1 VVFICFY
8 SNHSIHVI
16 TTLRLRRNVRVYL
29 IGYILCIKDC
39 DICRDIF
46 GRIYIMS
53 CRLPYVSGCVLSFKT
68 LILYIYQPRVQCNTF
83 HNYTQSIL
91 PTSRKGNILVL
102 SCLSRYTYIWPLC
115 LRVLWSITTNE
126 TQQNTVVSSLLD
138 PLYKY
143 SRYANYSELRHNS
156 HLTWFKLRNSQ
167 LICSPLMRL
176 PTKKITEEKITSL
189 FEKGTTSWYI
199 NLHKWIEVK
208 NNLNCLI

>member
-1 VVFICFY
+1 
-8 SNHSIHVI
+8 VI
-16 TTLRLRRNVRVYL
+16 YVGIYL
-29 IGYILCIKDC
+29 VGYILCLIDYHMYPDVSC
-39 DICRDIF
+39 LSRLLYS
-46 GRIYIMS
+46 IYTS
-53 CRLPYVSGCVLSFKT
+53 RE
-68 LILYIYQPRVQCNTF
+68 VQCNTF

-176 PTKKITEEKITSL
+176 PTKK
-189 FEKGTTSWYI
+189 
-199 NLHKWIEVK
+199 
-208 NNLNCLI
+208 NNWRKDHIFIWERNYKLVYKPS